1 MFSWWSYRLFRAFT
15 LSTSTRH
22 YGIFLR
28 NNKGVKMKKNLLLN
42 VLLFATV
49 LISLVGCN
57 TAQRSAMKAGTDYS
71 SVAVVSF
78 AVNNYGAFG
87 TTGAIDPALIDSTL
101 PKILKKTEEILGQT
115 LTVKPVASFVE
126 DDAYRSLSIGTVK
139 SGLYAPSIN
148 GTVLPSF
155 SENRKDLVKGVLEPE
170 TAKELCR
177 TLGVDAVVLVYSE
190 WMIDSGKFIPTIKA
204 LTKNCF
210 SMYSKDGTQVF
221 YDRKDMRGTK
231 VIGGAFA
238 GVHINEGTIDQW
250 IDAYGKSAE
259 IVLKRNI

>member
-1 MFSWWSYRLFRAFT
+1 MKRNLF
-15 LSTSTRH
+15 
-22 YGIFLR
+22 
-28 NNKGVKMKKNLLLN
+28 LN
-42 VLLFATV
+42 VLLSAIL
-49 LISLVGCN
+49 LIFLAGCN
-57 TAQRSAMKAGTDYS
+57 TTQRSAMSTGTDFS

-87 TTGAIDPALIDSTL
+87 ASGVISPALIDSTFPQL
-101 PKILKKTEEILGQT
+101 VKKTEEILSQS
-115 LTVKPVASFVE
+115 LTVKPVSSFID
-126 DDAYRSLSIGTVK
+126 DDAYRALSIGTVK

-148 GTVLPSF
+148 GLVLPSF

-170 TAKELCR
+170 TAKALCR

-210 SMYSKDGTQVF
+210 SMYSKDGSKVF
-221 YDRKDMRGTK
+221 YDRKDMRGEK
-231 VIGGAFA
+231 IIGGAFA

-250 IDAYGKSAE
+250 INAYGKSAE